1 MISDKILQI
10 KLCQLTS
17 RAHGGRWRRD
27 SDEPMVSFCVSLHAH
42 RRSTAV
48 PRAQKPESFKFCFS
62 TMSKTASKTTFA
74 FFESVAVVS

>member
-1 MISDKILQI
+1 M
-10 KLCQLTS
+10 CQL
-17 RAHGGRWRRD
+17 GGTERD
-27 SDEPMVSFCVSLHAH
+27 PDGDFAFSTRTQ
-42 RRSTAV
+42 RRSTGR

>member
-1 MISDKILQI
+1 M
-10 KLCQLTS
+10 CQ
-17 RAHGGRWRRD
+17 RARRAVATD
-27 SDEPMVSFCVSLHAH
+27 SGPRADGEFLRFSTRTQ
-42 RRSTAV
+42 RRSTGR